1 MPTNR
6 KTVNQHSD
14 GGQTPPKPGYIL
26 APAGPCEN
34 PKCKK
39 IVPQRWVSLN
49 QKHRYCDAKC
59 QMRMYQSLHAIG
71 TCEYCGRPI
80 TGYLN
85 GERNPRFD
93 SKKCESQ
100 FHAERLLVPT
110 GTFGDIIERFLSS
123 TIDYR
128 ATTLPDVRLSLAHF
142 FAFVVREGITR
153 IEDIRPS
160 MITKWIKHER
170 DRGITRSNFI
180 GHISTFFGWLIVE
193 EIVDMSNPVIPRRHS
208 QCSSPIAPRPFSAE
222 ELKLLWDLLIAHG
235 DLVLLVAFAIGNE
248 SGLRVGEVANIRLE
262 DIDLDHQK
270 IFVRLPTKNM
280 KTRTVPFRDKVAKF
294 VALWQA
300 QRNPK
305 CPHDHLIHGDRMGIY
320 DTSDLSGRFR
330 RFFSS
335 HPEAARIFKFHRC
348 RHTWATGLLNNGM
361 NLAVLQ
367 KLGGWTNLN
376 SLQRYIQILP
386 ETIRREYESACKKLA
401 ENPQPEPEE
410 SMSLIEFAALEE
422 VN

>member
-1 MPTNR
+1 
-6 KTVNQHSD
+6 
-14 GGQTPPKPGYIL
+14 
-26 APAGPCEN
+26 
-34 PKCKK
+34 
-39 IVPQRWVSLN
+39 
-49 QKHRYCDAKC
+49 
-59 QMRMYQSLHAIG
+59 
-71 TCEYCGRPI
+71 
-80 TGYLN
+80 
-85 GERNPRFD
+85 
-93 SKKCESQ
+93 
-100 FHAERLLVPT
+100 
-110 GTFGDIIERFLSS
+110 
-123 TIDYR
+123 
-128 ATTLPDVRLSLAHF
+128 
-142 FAFVVREGITR
+142 
-153 IEDIRPS
+153 
-160 MITKWIKHER
+160 
-170 DRGITRSNFI
+170 
-180 GHISTFFGWLIVE
+180 
-193 EIVDMSNPVIPRRHS
+193 
-208 QCSSPIAPRPFSAE
+208 
-222 ELKLLWDLLIAHG
+222 
-235 DLVLLVAFAIGNE
+235 VLLVAFAIGNE